1 MADRKSAFVLEPGR
15 NRMPHFSLSR
25 ENGFANQPKDMDW
38 LQTNIPCQAAC
49 PAHTRIP
56 DYLGEINA
64 GNYDK
69 AYFINLVDN
78 VFPAVLGRVCSRP
91 CEDVCRHGR
100 EGLGEPVAI
109 CFSKRAAADLGSGKL
124 IVLDPLYPKTGKTVA
139 IIGGGPAGL
148 AAARELA
155 LYGHAPT
162 VFEKHPT
169 PGGMMN
175 QGIPEFRLPR
185 DIIEREIEQ
194 IRRLGVEIRCN
205 QDVGVDTTIE
215 KLMNSYDAVIIAAGT
230 LAPNILDLPG
240 KDLAGIKH
248 GLDFLLEANETGVSD
263 IGERVIVIGGGFTA
277 MDCARTAIRL
287 GSRAS
292 VYYRRSREEMSVT
305 KDEIDE
311 LIHEK
316 IPLELM
322 VGPTAYLATSNGHRK
337 VRQTRFIRNELGEP
351 DASKRRRPVAVDGS
365 EFDVDVDTVLLATG
379 QWQDTS
385 WLDKSIALRMLDKN
399 GWVPKG
405 SPVATDQP
413 GLFLAGDFSIGAS
426 TLIEAIGHA
435 KQCARAVDEYL
446 MGELRM
452 IDVAQISSGVM
463 DTGRVPEMDD
473 IARQA
478 NPTIPLEKRSL
489 RAEVD
494 QGYTQQLASRETMR
508 CYLCHFKFEIDNDIC
523 IYCEKCLE
531 VKPHDNCIVRV
542 DDLIYNDDG
551 RITGHVAA
559 KDQTPHHY
567 RLLYIDQ
574 DNCTRCGRCEKVC
587 PVECISIQK
596 VTRNTERAC
605 DVAGVRLRIPAKV
618 PMKSGTFIGDTLE
631 DAKGAMG
638 RWLAAH
644 EDVVVR
650 REYAPIEMPP
660 VPGAGRTVLIRIEFE
675 EPDQGGTAFV
685 SSPADVRK
693 LFVEDTGKRSKV
705 VRAASIKP
713 P

>member
-1 MADRKSAFVLEPGR
+1 VAERKTVLTLEPSR
-15 NRMPHFSLSR
+15 NRMPHFSLTR
-25 ENGFANQPKDMDW
+25 ESGFANHPKDMDW
-38 LQTNIPCQAAC
+38 LRTNIPCQAAC

-56 DYLGEINA
+56 DYLGEINK
-64 GNYDK
+64 GNYAE

-109 CFSKRAAADLGSGKL
+109 CFSKRAAADHGWDKL
-124 IVLDPLYPKTGKTVA
+124 VVLEPLYPKTGKTVA

-155 LYGHAPT
+155 LYGHTPT
-162 VFEKHPT
+162 VFEKHSS

-185 DIIEREIEQ
+185 DVIEKEIEQ
-194 IRRLGVEIRCN
+194 IRRLGVEILCN
-205 QDVGVDTTIE
+205 QNIGVDTTIE
-215 KLMNSYDAVIIAAGT
+215 ELMKSYDAVIIAAGT

-240 KDLAGIKH
+240 KDLGGIKH
-248 GLDFLLEANETGVSD
+248 GLDFLLEANETGKSE
-263 IGERVIVIGGGFTA
+263 IGQRVIVVGGGFTA

-287 GSRAS
+287 GSQSS
-292 VYYRRSREEMSVT
+292 VYYRRSRKEMSVT

-322 VGPTAYLATSNGHRK
+322 VGPMAYLANGNGTDNVHHM
-337 VRQTRFIRNELGEP
+337 RFIRNELGAP
-351 DASKRRRPVAVDGS
+351 DASGRRSPVAVKGS

-379 QWQDTS
+379 QWQDTT
-385 WLDKSIALRMLDKN
+385 WLDKSIAPKVLDKN
-399 GWVPKG
+399 GWIRKG
-405 SPVATDQP
+405 KPVTTDQP
-413 GLFLAGDFSIGAS
+413 GLFLAGDYSIGAS

-446 MGELRM
+446 VGEARVL
-452 IDVAQISSGVM
+452 DVAEISGGIT

-473 IARQA
+473 VPRQG
-478 NPTIPLEKRSL
+478 NPAIPLDKRSL
-489 RAEVD
+489 RAEVET
-494 QGYTQQLASRETMR
+494 GYTRQLANRETMR

-523 IYCEKCLE
+523 IYCERCLE

-542 DDLIYNDDG
+542 DDLLYADDG
-551 RITGHVAA
+551 RITGHVPAQD
-559 KDQTPHHY
+559 KRPHHY
-567 RLLYIDQ
+567 PLLYIDQ

-596 VTRNTERAC
+596 VTHNTMRTC
-605 DVAGVRLRIPAKV
+605 DVAKV
-618 PMKSGTFIGDTLE
+618 QSPTKNWTFMGTTVA
-631 DAKGAMG
+631 DAKGAMVK
-638 RWLAAH
+638 WLAARD
-644 EDVVVR
+644 DVVVR
-650 REYAPIEMPP
+650 REYAPIETPP
-660 VPGAGRTVLIRIEFE
+660 VPGEGRTVFIRIEFE
-675 EPDQGGTAFV
+675 ERITA
-685 SSPADVRK
+685 SN
-693 LFVEDTGKRSKV
+693 
-705 VRAASIKP
+705 
-713 P
+713 